1 MSTHV
6 RVEAHDDHTLACKR
20 PTGPGGAERIR
31 AQAARL
37 ASVSHPGLVRLVD
50 LREAADGPILVTA
63 YVGTRTLDAAGAL
76 GADRVGRLVAD
87 LADTVAD
94 LHAEGFVHGAIRPEH
109 VLVTGTTTVLC
120 SPAPTPD
127 GDPADDVAG
136 IGQVLR
142 AGLDPD
148 LEEEPIPDRRP
159 WRRVPW
165 LGYQH
170 RALLTIA
177 DQATDDDPRRRPSA
191 RALATAV
198 RDAIGAPDPVPS
210 PPGGP
215 VQAGPTAPRPVAAL
229 VDRLVLLLRPPRRRW
244 RTAPVAGERRRTGSA
259 VAAAGLVVAGTAVL
273 VLGGTSVL
281 ASGSGSGATETRPT
295 STAAP
300 PASTAPPGPDCPTGP
315 APGELLQ
322 FDDDPCPER
331 VRLAPGRLDVDGT
344 RFRVGRP
351 GNDLA
356 LGDWDCDGRTTLVL
370 LRRGRGEVWHFPRW
384 DPDGP
389 VAADPVATVP
399 GARSLTATAEPP
411 CARLAVALPHGRSRP
426 VTVP

>member
-6 RVEAHDDHTLACKR
+6 RVETVGDQTLACKR

-37 ASVSHPGLVRLVD
+37 ATSSHAGLVRLVE
-50 LREAADGPILVTA
+50 LREGDDGPILVTD
-63 YVGTRTLDAAGAL
+63 YVGARTLDVAGPL
-76 GADRVGRLVAD
+76 GPERVGRLVAD

-109 VLVTGTTTVLC
+109 VLVAGQGTVLC

-127 GDPADDVAG
+127 GTPADDVAG

-142 AGLDPD
+142 AGLDPE

-165 LGYQH
+165 VGYRH

-198 RDAIGAPDPVPS
+198 RDAIGAPGPGVTAADP
-210 PPGGP
+210 
-215 VQAGPTAPRPVAAL
+215 APTEAIDRVGSLAAL
-229 VDRLVLLLRPPRRRW
+229 LDRLVLVLHPPRRRW
-244 RTAPVAGERRRTGSA
+244 RSPRPGSWRRSGGT
-259 VAAAGLVVAGTAVL
+259 VVAGGLGLLGAVVL
-273 VLGGTSVL
+273 VFGGASALGPD
-281 ASGSGSGATETRPT
+281 AGATGDPP
-295 STAAP
+295 SPAAAP
-300 PASTAPPGPDCPTGP
+300 PATTALPVDAGCPTGP
-315 APGELLQ
+315 EPGRLVQL
-322 FDDDPCPER
+322 DDDPCPER
-331 VRLAPGRLDVDGT
+331 VRVAPGRLDVDGA

-351 GNDLA
+351 GNDLT
-356 LGDWDCDGRTTLVL
+356 LGDWDCDGRSTLVL

-389 VAADPVATVP
+389 VAAVPVVTVP
-399 GARSLTATAEPP
+399 GARSLATTADPP
-411 CARLAVALPHGRSRP
+411 CTRLAVALPDGRVRS
-426 VTVP
+426 VAVP